1 MHSSRLIRVLAAW
14 LLGLMLAIVAAIAT
28 VMLVNTRVYGPHQQ
42 VESYLEALRQGEG
55 ERALGLL
62 NASVPDSTNAAL
74 LDGPALQRAAQGVEN
89 VQVGEPQAAGEN
101 RVEVDVNYTIDDA
114 AHATA
119 FQLEKTGTEW
129 LFFDRWEFVPSTL
142 PMLEVSVINQ
152 NDATLN
158 GTRVLMPEGRNRF
171 AAFYPAEVEAHYTSE
186 YFAAPAQTVAV
197 TDRQQAPAGL
207 NLATAATPAL
217 TDAVTAQLKTF
228 LDDCAKQT
236 VFQPANCPFGF
247 ETERRVA
254 GPIKWS
260 ITEYPEVR
268 IEPFNGDWVIAPLT
282 GTVQLETSLQD
293 LFTGVIEP
301 VTVPQEY
308 GFTARLAVTDEG
320 ITVTPVVEY

>member
-1 MHSSRLIRVLAAW
+1 VHSSRLIRVLAAW

-28 VMLVNTRVYGPHQQ
+28 VMLVNTHMFGPHQQ

-62 NASVPDSTNAAL
+62 NATVPESNAAL
-74 LDGPALQRAAQGVEN
+74 LDGPALQRATQGVEN
-89 VQVGEPQAAGEN
+89 VEVGDPQPTGEN
-101 RVEVDVNYTIDDA
+101 RVEVDVDYTIDGTG
-114 AHATA
+114 HSTA

-129 LFFDRWEFVPSTL
+129 LFFNRWEFVPTTL
-142 PMLEVSVINQ
+142 PTLEVSVINQ

-158 GTRVLMPEGRNRF
+158 GTRVLMPEGRNQF

-197 TDRQQAPAGL
+197 TDRQQRPASL

-217 TDAVTAQLKTF
+217 TEAVTAQLTTF
-228 LDDCAKQT
+228 LDSCAQQT

-260 ITEYPEVR
+260 ISEYPEVR
-268 IEPFNGDWVIAPLT
+268 IEPFNGDWVISPLT

-293 LFTGVIEP
+293 LFTGIIEP